1 MIERDTCGMYQIYF
15 YVNLLNPLEKNSS
28 ISTKSLHKRTIE
40 KLLNEMLST
49 DRQESENRIEQFTE
63 ENDIPQGTRETC
75 LGITISFYKKLLAS
89 DRFFRVSATIV
100 KESLRPVSE
109 SQSLFTRNCWL
120 QTGFFTL
127 VKKMASDE
135 DEHQIY

>member
-63 ENDIPQGTRETC
+63 ENDIQQGTRETC